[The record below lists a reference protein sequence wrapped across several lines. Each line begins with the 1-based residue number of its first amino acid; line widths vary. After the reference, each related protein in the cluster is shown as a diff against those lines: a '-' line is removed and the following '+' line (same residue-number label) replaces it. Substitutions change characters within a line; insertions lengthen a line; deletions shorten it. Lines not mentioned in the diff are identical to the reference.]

1 MMEEL
6 RTIRDR
12 LGKKLSTLTPEEQ
25 QVKINSLDKSDPAK
39 EKPRAPKRASTKAP
53 LPKSQAQR
61 MTVKISALP
70 ALKSKLPNVG
80 TTIFSVM
87 SKLAQETG
95 AINLSQGFPDFPI
108 DEKLSELTHAAMK
121 AGHNQYAP
129 MPGLPVLRDAI
140 AAKVDRL
147 YDFSYDPDTEI
158 TVTAG
163 ATQALFTALGAI
175 VRPGDEVVIID
186 PAYDC
191 YAPTVE
197 LFGGIPVHVRLG
209 NDMKFDALALRKAVT
224 RKTRVLMINTP
235 HNPAGTILRDADMRA
250 IADILRDTDII
261 LISDEVYEHLV
272 FDGEQHASAIRYPEL
287 RERAFVVYSFGKVF
301 HATGWKMGYILAPK
315 ALMAEFRKVHQFNV
329 FSVNTPM
336 QFALAEYLKDPLH
349 YEALPSF
356 YQAKRDR
363 FLIGLRAS
371 PFEPLPC
378 EGSYFQLADY
388 SKISD
393 EPDLVFAKRLATE
406 YGVAAIPLSPFYKDA
421 PPEQRILRFC
431 FAKQDETLDNAI
443 EKLCA
448 I

>member
-1 MMEEL
+1 M
-6 RTIRDR
+6 
-12 LGKKLSTLTPEEQ
+12 
-25 QVKINSLDKSDPAK
+25 
-39 EKPRAPKRASTKAP
+39 
-53 LPKSQAQR
+53 
-61 MTVKISALP
+61 AL
-70 ALKSKLPNVG
+70 LSKLPNVG

-87 SKLAQETG
+87 SKLAQESG

-108 DEKLSELTHAAMK
+108 DEKLSELTHAAMR

-129 MPGLPVLRDAI
+129 MPGLPALREAI
-140 AAKVDRL
+140 AAKIERL
-147 YDFSYDPDTEI
+147 HGFSYEPDTEV

-163 ATQALFTALGAI
+163 ATQALFTALGSI
-175 VRPGDEVVIID
+175 VRSGDEVVIID

-191 YAPTVE
+191 YAPAVE
-197 LFGGIPVHVRLG
+197 LFGGTPVHVRLDS
-209 NDMKFDALALRKAVT
+209 DMKFDTHALRQAITT
-224 RKTRVLMINTP
+224 RTRILMINTP
-235 HNPAGTILRDADMRA
+235 HNPAGTILRDADMRM
-250 IADILRDTDII
+250 IADILRGTDII

-272 FDGEQHASAIRYPEL
+272 FDREQHASAISYPEL
-287 RERAFVVYSFGKVF
+287 RDRAFVVYSFGKVF

-315 ALMAEFRKVHQFNV
+315 ALMTEFRKVHQFNV

-336 QFALAEYLKDPLH
+336 QYALAEYLKDPLH
-349 YEALPSF
+349 YEMLPRF
-356 YQAKRDR
+356 FQAKRDR

-371 PFEPLPC
+371 PFEPLHC

-406 YGVAAIPLSPFYKDA
+406 YGVATIPLSPFYKD
-421 PPEQRILRFC
+421 PPPGQRLLRFC